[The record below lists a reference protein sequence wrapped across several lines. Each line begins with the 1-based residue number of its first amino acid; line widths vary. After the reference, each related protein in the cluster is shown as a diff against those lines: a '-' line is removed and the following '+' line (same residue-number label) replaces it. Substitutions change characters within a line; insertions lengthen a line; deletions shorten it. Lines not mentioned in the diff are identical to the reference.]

1 MSAYIPPLRLQTQ
14 TIQMQELTIGQALS
28 IATMPVH
35 LMEASTTA
43 FLRYATEA
51 AERVDPIFWTVEERM
66 MGVAH
71 YLAAMSDGNPD
82 FAIGDGKFSDFLIPD
97 DKPRQSMIDAG
108 DVAGDS
114 WHVRPL
120 TGILS
125 DSIERLASS
134 GIGGFSGT
142 AYWTT
147 ARMACQ
153 MFRNVEVIPDE
164 STQSGELDLW
174 LSDRLKIIGAFP
186 ESDFM
191 HLLVAFESARPALT
205 HLFSVTSDDVGLV
218 ALPKGGAGS
227 PARFS
232 VRSCIGNWAANHGG
246 KSA

>member
-1 MSAYIPPLRLQTQ
+1 MSVYIPPLRLQTQ
-14 TIQMQELTIGQALS
+14 TIQMQELTIGQALN
-28 IATMPVH
+28 IASMPVH

-43 FLRYATEA
+43 FLRYATEK
-51 AERVDPIFWTVEERM
+51 AERVDPLFWTIEERM
-66 MGVAH
+66 IGVAH
-71 YLAAMSDGNPD
+71 YLAATSDGEPD
-82 FAIGDGKFSDFLIPD
+82 FPIGDGKFSDFLIPD
-97 DKPRQSMIDAG
+97 DKPRLFMKDAG
-108 DVAGDS
+108 EVAGDS

-120 TGILS
+120 TGMLAE
-125 DSIERLASS
+125 SIERIASS
-134 GIGGFSGT
+134 GIGNFTES

-153 MFRNVEVIPDE
+153 MFRHGESIPDAN
-164 STQSGELDLW
+164 TQSGELDLW

-205 HLFSVTSDDVGLV
+205 HLFTVTSDDKGLV

-227 PARFS
+227 PARFP
-232 VRSCIGNWAANHGG
+232 VRSCIGNWAARHGG